1 MTLLERAK
9 LENVNLAV
17 GLDYALIGLWNPVFN
32 DRIDNDGKTVAVYSI
47 DKILNRYMEQDGM
60 TYDDAMEFFQYNVVD
75 VFTENH
81 PIFIEE

>member
-1 MTLLERAK
+1 MTLLERAVS
-9 LENVNLAV
+9 EDVNLAV
-17 GLDYALIGLWNPVFN
+17 GLDYALIGLWSPVLS
-32 DRIDNDGKTVAVYSI
+32 DRPDNQDKTVAVYSI